1 MPRPKKEFN
10 LNPREC
16 PNGKFYTKFENTY
29 IGTLTPEQLKVVE
42 KEIDLFKDKLTSKEL
57 LKHFQEL
64 FVDKE
69 RGDAV
74 SKGMRKKEI
83 KQYNKKLE
91 IGVIAKNKELAKHF
105 QCTEDEM
112 LTNLINDKYD
122 EIF

>member
-1 MPRPKKEFN
+1 MSRRKKEYY

-16 PNGKFYTKFENTY
+16 PNGKYYTKFENNY
-29 IGTLTPEQLKVVE
+29 IGTLTMEQLDVVK
-42 KEIDLFKDKLTSKEL
+42 KEIELFKDELTSKQL
-57 LKHFQEL
+57 LNHFQEL

-91 IGVIAKNKELAKHF
+91 VGVIDKNKELAKHF

-112 LTNLINDKYD
+112 LTQLINDKYN
-122 EIF
+122 ELF

>member
-1 MPRPKKEFN
+1 MSRRKKEYH

-16 PNGKFYTKFENTY
+16 PNGKFYTKFENEY
-29 IGTLTPEQLKVVE
+29 IGTLTKEQLEVVK
-42 KEIDLFKDKLTSKEL
+42 KEVDLFKDKLTSREL
-57 LKHFQEL
+57 LHHFQEL

-69 RGDAV
+69 RGVAV

-91 IGVIAKNKELAKHF
+91 VGVIAKNKKLAKHF

-112 LTNLINDKYD
+112 LTKLINDKYN
-122 EIF
+122 ELF

>member
-1 MPRPKKEFN
+1 MPRQKKEFH

-16 PNGKFYTKFENTY
+16 PNGKFYTKFENVY
-29 IGTLTPEQLKVVE
+29 IGTLTKEQLEVVQ
-42 KEIDLFKDKLTSKEL
+42 KEIELFKDKLTSKEL

-69 RGDAV
+69 KGDAI
-74 SKGMRKKEI
+74 SKGMKGKEV

-112 LTNLINDKYD
+112 LTTLINDKYN
-122 EIF
+122 ELF

>member
-1 MPRPKKEFN
+1 MPRPKKEYN

-16 PNGKFYTKFENTY
+16 PNKKFYTKFSNQY
-29 IGTLTPEQLKVVE
+29 IGTLTKEELEVVKKTIE
-42 KEIDLFKDKLTSKEL
+42 EYKDKWTSKEML
-57 LKHFQEL
+57 NHFKML

-69 RGDAV
+69 RGKAV

-112 LTNLINDKYD
+112 LTKLINDKYN
-122 EIF
+122 ELF